1 MATCSAA
8 CFWKVEIGR
17 VAVYL
22 ENHVAGL
29 IAEYSIRVS
38 GGIIKELDDCFHS
51 GFGSRTLFRGKVAES
66 DEHGG
71 VNSTSVVQENAHN
84 LHDEK
89 FVLLESSGV
98 VSGGSVIWTLAPY
111 CGDVVFVWGIMF
123 ASAILL

>member
-1 MATCSAA
+1 MATGSAA
-8 CFWKVEIGR
+8 CFWKVEVGR

-38 GGIIKELDDCFHS
+38 SGIIKELDDCFHS
-51 GFGSRTLFRGKVAES
+51 GFGGRALFRGEVAKC

-71 VNSTSVVQENAHN
+71 VNCTGVVEKNAHN

-89 FVLLESSGV
+89 FVLDWKVQE
-98 VSGGSVIWTLAPY
+98 
-111 CGDVVFVWGIMF
+111 
-123 ASAILL
+123 